1 MSRQAPEEVEE
12 VEEAGTLTKIT
23 DTIKSY
29 YDGSVNTASGYVDDI
44 RGMKLEE
51 KVK

>member
-1 MSRQAPEEVEE
+1 MPRQAVEE
-12 VEEAGTLTKIT
+12 PGTLSKIS

-29 YDGSVNTASGYVDDI
+29 YDDSVNTASGYMDNI
-44 RGMKLEE
+44 RGLKLEE